1 MSQSRKKVEAK
12 EVVKPEPKK
21 RVEPR
26 KETNIVLPTIPVD
39 NVPPP
44 LIIID
49 SQKTKPKVKTDKYIR
64 FGPTDFK
71 DNHKLITDK
80 INSGEISLAY
90 YAVDTEIG
98 YHYYIVNK

>member
-1 MSQSRKKVEAK
+1 MSQSRKKVEVK
-12 EVVKPEPKK
+12 EVIKPEPKK

-26 KETNIVLPTIPVD
+26 KETNITLPTIPVD
-39 NVPPP
+39 NIPPT

-49 SQKTKPKVKTDKYIR
+49 SEKTKTKVKADKYIR

-71 DNHKLITDK
+71 DNHKLINDK
-80 INSGEISLAY
+80 VNSGEISLAY